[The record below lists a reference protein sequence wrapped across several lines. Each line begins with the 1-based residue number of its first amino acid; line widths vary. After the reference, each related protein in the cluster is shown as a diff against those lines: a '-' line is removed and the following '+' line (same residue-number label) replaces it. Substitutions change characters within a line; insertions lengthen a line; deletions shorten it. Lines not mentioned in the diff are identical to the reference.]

1 MAPVYAALAARAGAL
16 ADGCGR
22 RPAVVGLAGAPG
34 SGKSTAAA
42 AVCRLV
48 NDALGPGV
56 AVRLPM
62 DGFHL
67 RRSELKAFPDPAEA
81 FRRRGAPWTFDAAA
95 FVEAVRMLGGGGGA
109 GAGGAGGAPRRE
121 LSFPGFDH
129 GVGNPVPGAIRVSPG
144 TRVVLLEGNY
154 LLLQEPPW
162 AEVRGL
168 LDEAWFLDCREEE
181 AMARVA
187 RRHQAVGRSREEA
200 WERVE
205 SNDRLNARL
214 IADSAPRADLLV
226 PGSPPPPGAG
236 PLLIKQRR
244 AP

>member
-67 RRSELKAFPDPAEA
+67 RRSELEAFPDPAEA

-109 GAGGAGGAPRRE
+109 GAGGGG
-121 LSFPGFDH
+121 
-129 GVGNPVPGAIRVSPG
+129 IRDP
-144 TRVVLLEGNY
+144 
-154 LLLQEPPW
+154 
-162 AEVRGL
+162 
-168 LDEAWFLDCREEE
+168 
-181 AMARVA
+181 
-187 RRHQAVGRSREEA
+187 
-200 WERVE
+200 
-205 SNDRLNARL
+205 
-214 IADSAPRADLLV
+214 
-226 PGSPPPPGAG
+226 
-236 PLLIKQRR
+236 K
-244 AP
+244 

>member
-34 SGKSTAAA
+34 SGKSTAAT

-67 RRSELKAFPDPAEA
+67 RRSELEAFPDPAEA

-95 FVEAVRMLGGGGGA
+95 FVEAVRMLGGG
-109 GAGGAGGAPRRE
+109 APRRE

-129 GVGNPVPGAIRVSPG
+129 GVGDPVPGAIRVSPG

-168 LDEAWFLDCREEE
+168 LDEAWFLDCGEEE

-187 RRHQAVGRSREEA
+187 RRHQTVGRSREEA

-236 PLLIKQRR
+236 PLLIEQRR
-244 AP
+244 AS

>member
-1 MAPVYAALAARAGAL
+1 MGPVYAALAARAGAL
-16 ADGCGR
+16 ADGGGR
-22 RPAVVGLAGAPG
+22 RLVVVGLAGAPG

-42 AVCRLV
+42 AVCRR
-48 NDALGPGV
+48 LGPGI

-67 RRSELKAFPDPAEA
+67 RRSELEAFPDPAEA

-95 FVEAVRMLGGGGGA
+95 FVEAVRLLG
-109 GAGGAGGAPRRE
+109 GAGGAGGVEEGGALRRE

-129 GVGNPVPGAIRVSPG
+129 GVGDPVPDAIRVSPG
-144 TRVVLLEGNY
+144 TRVVLIEGNY
-154 LLLQEPPW
+154 LLLEEPPW
-162 AEVRGL
+162 GEVRGL
-168 LDEAWFLDCREEE
+168 LDEAWFLDCGEEE

-187 RRHQAVGRSREEA
+187 RRHEAVGRSREEA
-200 WERVE
+200 WDRVE
-205 SNDRLNARL
+205 SNDRLNARQ

-226 PGSPPPPGAG
+226 PGSPPLPGAA
-236 PLLIKQRR
+236 PFLIEQLR